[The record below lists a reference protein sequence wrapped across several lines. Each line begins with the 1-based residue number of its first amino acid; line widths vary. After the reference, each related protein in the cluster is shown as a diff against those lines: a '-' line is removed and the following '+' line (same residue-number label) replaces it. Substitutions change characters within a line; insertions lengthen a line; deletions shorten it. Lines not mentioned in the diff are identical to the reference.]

1 MIGFLIR
8 YRYFVLSGTV
18 AMALVVGWV
27 VVRGRI
33 YDQGFAACEAKY
45 EAAKDEENSKIIKK
59 KREVRHETQSLDR
72 IDIIRQLC
80 AAGWVRDKNQCPAD

>member
-18 AMALVVGWV
+18 AMALVVGWF

-33 YDQGFAACEAKY
+33 YNQGYASCKAEIVEAQTK
-45 EAAKDEENSKIIKK
+45 ENAKIIKK
-59 KREVRHETQSLDR
+59 KREVHHETQSLDR
-72 IDIIRQLC
+72 IGIVRQLC
-80 AAGWVRDKNQCPAD
+80 AAGWVRDKSHCPAE